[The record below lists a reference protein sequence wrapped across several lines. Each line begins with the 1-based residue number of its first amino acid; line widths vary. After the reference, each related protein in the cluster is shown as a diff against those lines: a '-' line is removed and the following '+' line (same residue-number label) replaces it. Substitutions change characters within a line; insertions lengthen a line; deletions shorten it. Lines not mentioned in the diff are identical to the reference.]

1 MVLCQSRSG
10 ALTIAFLMK
19 HCKMSL
25 KTAFELVG
33 ERLSHAEL
41 KVPSA
46 HLLSVVQK
54 SGDEPCFQLL
64 DCSGAV
70 SSSCLIAALA
80 LVALCEL
87 WCAGECVRAE
97 VRSDSSY
104 QSEDPTKG

>member
-1 MVLCQSRSG
+1 
-10 ALTIAFLMK
+10 
-19 HCKMSL
+19 MSL

-46 HLLSVVQK
+46 HLLSVVHK
-54 SGDEPCFQLL
+54 SGAEPCFQLL
-64 DCSGAV
+64 DISGAV

-87 WCAGECVRAE
+87 WCAGECGIHRTAPEMGENLDWLVSLCT
-97 VRSDSSY
+97 VFLL
-104 QSEDPTKG
+104 